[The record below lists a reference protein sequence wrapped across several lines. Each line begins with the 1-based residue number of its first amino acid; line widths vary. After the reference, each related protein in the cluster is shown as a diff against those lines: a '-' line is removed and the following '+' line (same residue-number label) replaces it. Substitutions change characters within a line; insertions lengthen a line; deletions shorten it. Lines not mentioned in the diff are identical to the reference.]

1 VLPDYRY
8 QKGRMKFSSVRKFV
22 VPLLGLAT
30 AWIVPAAEGLDKSI
44 ADEQS
49 SPQLDQNLYSGLK
62 WRLVGPFRGGRALAV
77 TGVPGEPNLFYFGAV
92 AGGIWKTV
100 DGGQNWAPFFQNEPV
115 SSIGAIAVASS
126 DHNVIYV
133 GTGEAA
139 IRGDITFGD
148 GVYKSVD
155 AGKHW
160 KNVGLIDSQYIG
172 ALVVH
177 PTNPDVVFV
186 AALGHAFGPNSQ
198 RGIFRTS
205 DGGRTWRNV
214 LFKDDNTGGIDVVFD
229 PHNPNILFAA
239 LWQARRQPWY
249 FSSGGSGS
257 GLYRSIDGGE
267 TWQRLEGNGLPDG
280 ILGRIGVSVSGA
292 DPNRVYALI
301 EAKQGGL
308 YRSEDGGDHW
318 TRINEDGR
326 FRQRAWYFSKIYAD
340 PKSVDTVYVLNTGLY
355 RSADGGRTFA
365 LLPAPHGDHHGLW
378 IDPDN
383 PQRLINANDGG
394 ATVSTDAGKTWT
406 TLNNQPTA
414 QFYHVSTDN
423 AFPYR
428 IYGAQQDNSNVAIA
442 SAGDEG
448 VIGRQHWYPAG
459 GGECG
464 FVAPDPRDSNI
475 IYSNTEGY
483 ITRFDKRTEQSQD
496 VSVWPVD
503 VSGHGASDLKHRFQW
518 VSPLF
523 ISPHDPDTLYTSAEC
538 VFKSTD
544 DGKTW
549 KTISPDLTRNDRSKQ
564 QPSGGPLARDITS
577 VEYYDT
583 VFALAESPKQRGL
596 LWAGTDDGLIQLT
609 TDDGKT
615 WSNVTPPELPEWSTV
630 SLIEPSPHDAST
642 AYVAVDRHRLD
653 DLRPLILATHDYGKT
668 WSVIVSGISNTA
680 YVHAVREDPIREGL
694 LYAGTETG
702 VYFSLDDGKHW
713 QSLQLNLPTSPIHD
727 LVVKG
732 NDLVVA
738 THGRSFWVLDDV
750 TPLRQLDPK
759 STAAIILCQ
768 PETAVRLHYPDEI
781 SRHEPAGDNPPSG
794 AIIDYYFK
802 EKPTD
807 EAVLEIL
814 DKNNNLV
821 RRISSRTQPETE
833 AEQPEEWPDRVPE
846 AKSIPA
852 DAGMNRYVWNLRYQ
866 DPEQIP
872 GAFYSDDGPRGPLV
886 APGDYQV
893 RLTVGA
899 THQTVSLH
907 IAADPRQ
914 NAPENAFAKQVAL
927 ELEVRDRITQL
938 HRAVNEIRDLNS
950 QIDNLHH
957 RFANNQEMRQAL
969 EVTKSLKE
977 KVSAV
982 EEQLIQVNMKG
993 SEANLAFPNMLNE
1006 ELDTFSHTID
1016 QADAPP
1022 TESQYDVFKMLSAKL
1037 DEQLGTWAHIQKDE
1051 LPAVNNL
1058 VRASQIPIL
1067 TVQDGESEAGAGK
1080 QRAGDEE

>member
-1 VLPDYRY
+1 MNLSLLP
-8 QKGRMKFSSVRKFV
+8 KLVFPIV
-22 VPLLGLAT
+22 VVITGSFAPVSEA
-30 AWIVPAAEGLDKSI
+30 LDKSA
-44 ADEQS
+44 ADEKSYPQIDQS
-49 SPQLDQNLYSGLK
+49 LYSSLK

-77 TGVPGEPNLFYFGAV
+77 TGVAGEPNLFYFGAV

-100 DGGQNWAPFFQNEPV
+100 DGGQNWAPLFQNEPV
-115 SSIGAIAVASS
+115 SSIGALAVAPA
-126 DHNVIYV
+126 DHNVIYA

-148 GVYKSVD
+148 GIYKSVD

-160 KNVGLIDSQYIG
+160 KNVGLTDSQYIG

-177 PTNPDVVFV
+177 PTNPDIVFV

-198 RGIFRTS
+198 RGIFKTA

-229 PHNPNILFAA
+229 PHNSNILFAA

-249 FSSGGSGS
+249 FSSGGPGS
-257 GLYRSIDGGE
+257 GLYRSIDGGDS
-267 TWQRLEGNGLPDG
+267 WQRLEGNGLPDG

-292 DPNRVYALI
+292 DSNRIYALI
-301 EAKQGGL
+301 EAQAGGL
-308 YRSEDGGDHW
+308 YRSDDGGDHW
-318 TRINEDGR
+318 SRVNEDGR

-340 PKSVDTVYVLNTGLY
+340 PRSVDTVYVLNTGLY
-355 RSADGGRTFA
+355 RSGDGGRTFT

-378 IDPDN
+378 IDPEN

-394 ATVSTDAGKTWT
+394 ATVSTDGGKTWT
-406 TLNNQPTA
+406 TLHNQPTA
-414 QFYHVSTDN
+414 QFYHVATDN

-428 IYGAQQDNSNVAIA
+428 IYGAQQDNSNIAIA
-442 SAGDEG
+442 SAGSEG
-448 VIGRQHWYPAG
+448 VIGREDWYPAG

-464 FVAPDPRDSNI
+464 FVVPDPRDPNI
-475 IYSNTEGY
+475 IYSNNEGY
-483 ITRFDKRTEQSQD
+483 ITRYDKRTGQSQD

-523 ISPHDPDTLYTSAEC
+523 ISPHNSDTLYTSAEC

-544 DGKTW
+544 GGKTW
-549 KTISPDLTRNDRSKQ
+549 QAISPDLTRNDRSKQ
-564 QPSGGPLARDITS
+564 QPSGGPITRDITS

-583 VFALAESPKQRGL
+583 IFALAESPKQKGL
-596 LWAGTDDGLIQLT
+596 LWAGTDDGLIHLT

-615 WSNVTPPELPEWSTV
+615 WNDVTPPELPEWSTV
-630 SLIEPSPHDAST
+630 SLIEPSPHDAGT

-680 YVHAVREDPIREGL
+680 YVHAVREDPIRPGL

-702 VYFSLDDGKHW
+702 VYFSLDDGNHW

-727 LVVKG
+727 LVVKD

-738 THGRSFWVLDDV
+738 THGRSFWVLDDL

-759 STAAIILCQ
+759 STAAMVLYQ
-768 PETAVRLHYPDEI
+768 PEPAVRLHYPDEI
-781 SRHEPAGDNPPSG
+781 GRHEPAGDNPPSG
-794 AIIDYYFK
+794 AIIDYYLK
-802 EKPTD
+802 QKPTD
-807 EAVLEIL
+807 EVILEIW

-821 RRISSRTQPETE
+821 RRISSRAEPEAE

-846 AKSIPA
+846 AKTIPA
-852 DAGMNRYVWNLRYQ
+852 EAGMNRYVWNLRYQ

-872 GAFYSDDGPRGPLV
+872 GAFYSDDGPRGPVV

-893 RLTVGA
+893 RLTLGA
-899 THQTVSLH
+899 IRQTAVLH
-907 IAADPRQ
+907 VIADPRQ
-914 NAPENAFAKQVAL
+914 AVPEDAFTKQLAL
-927 ELEVRDRITQL
+927 QLEVRDRVSQL
-938 HRAVNEIRDLNS
+938 HRTVNEIRDLKS
-950 QIDNLHH
+950 QIDSLHH
-957 RFANNQEMRQAL
+957 RFANNQEMHQAL
-969 EVTKSLKE
+969 GVTKNLKE
-977 KVSAV
+977 KISGV

-1006 ELDTFSHTID
+1006 EFDTFSHTID
-1016 QADAPP
+1016 QADAEP
-1022 TESQYDVFKMLSAKL
+1022 TAAEYNVFRMLSDKL
-1037 DEQLGTWAHIQKDE
+1037 DGQLATWANIQKND
-1051 LPAVNNL
+1051 LPTVNNL
-1058 VRASQIPIL
+1058 VLASHIPVL
-1067 TVQDGESEAGAGK
+1067 TVQDGESEKASGK
-1080 QRAGDEE
+1080 